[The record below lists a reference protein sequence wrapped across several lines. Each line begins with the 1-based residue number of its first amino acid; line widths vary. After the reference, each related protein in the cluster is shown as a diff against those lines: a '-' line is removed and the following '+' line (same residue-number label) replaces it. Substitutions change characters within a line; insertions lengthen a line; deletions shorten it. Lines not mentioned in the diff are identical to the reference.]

1 MAAEAAKE
9 VKVAV
14 EATAVVDGV
23 KVGSVVV
30 VIVSVLITV
39 AQAVMVE
46 MEVQAVE
53 VLDITGTLLL
63 VNG

>member
-14 EATAVVDGV
+14 EATAEVEGV
-23 KVGSVVV
+23 KVGSVVE